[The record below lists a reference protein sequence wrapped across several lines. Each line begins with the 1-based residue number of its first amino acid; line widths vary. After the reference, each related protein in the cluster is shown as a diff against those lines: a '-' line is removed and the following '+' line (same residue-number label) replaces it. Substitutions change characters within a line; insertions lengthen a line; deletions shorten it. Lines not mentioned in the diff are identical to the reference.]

1 MKFGHLDLFS
11 STGNLRHS
19 SLTGLIRQAGWPT
32 LGGLLALA
40 IGLAM
45 LSAAWH
51 YDQQARRLRTPGD
64 ATQQEVPADAAGVR
78 QFARAT
84 EATFTIPEDS
94 THIDD
99 LNQLFKLAKAKGV
112 QIGTVEYRQTPNP
125 SLQVL
130 VRTLDIRIH
139 EDYPKLKGL
148 VAELLGSMPHASLQE
163 IRVERKDAATAQGQ
177 ILLKL
182 ALVYRAP
189 GASAFQ
195 SRAAP

>member
-1 MKFGHLDLFS
+1 MKFGRLDFLS
-11 STGNLRHS
+11 SAGSLRYT
-19 SLTGLIRQAGWPT
+19 SLTELIRQAGWPT
-32 LGGLLALA
+32 LGGLLAVV

-45 LSAAWH
+45 LPAAWH

-64 ATQQEVPADAAGVR
+64 AAQQGSPADATGSR

-84 EATFTIPEDS
+84 EAIFTVPEDS

-99 LNQLFKLAKAKGV
+99 LNRLFKLAKAKGV

-148 VAELLGSMPHASLQE
+148 VAELLGSVPHASLQE

-182 ALVYRAP
+182 AFVYRAP

-195 SRAAP
+195 SRIAP

>member
-1 MKFGHLDLFS
+1 MKFGRLDLLS
-11 STGNLRHS
+11 SAGSHRYS
-19 SLTGLIRQAGWPT
+19 SLTGLIRQAGWPA
-32 LGGLLALA
+32 LGGLLAA
-40 IGLAM
+40 VIGLAM

-51 YDQQARRLRTPGD
+51 YDQQARHLRTPSDTAQQGASGD
-64 ATQQEVPADAAGVR
+64 ATGSR

-84 EATFTIPEDS
+84 EAIFTVPEDS

-99 LNQLFKLAKAKGV
+99 LNRLFKLAKAKGV
-112 QIGTVEYRQTPNP
+112 LIGTVEYRQTPNP

-182 ALVYRAP
+182 AFVYRAP
-189 GASAFQ
+189 AASAFP